1 MATLE
6 FTMPDDFIKK
16 VSQLEARTDEILE
29 RVLEAGGEVVLGQVR
44 ANLSAVI
51 GRGTQYPSRS
61 TGQLAG
67 ALGLSPAKLDRD
79 GNMNVKVGFDE
90 SRADGSAN
98 AMVANIVEYGKH
110 GQPPKPFLA
119 PAKSKSQAACIAAMQ
134 AKLEQELEGI

>member
-1 MATLE
+1 MAKIE
-6 FTMPDDFIKK
+6 FTMPDDFMEKI
-16 VSQLEARTDEILE
+16 SRLEERTDEVLE
-29 RVLEAGGEVVLGQVR
+29 RVLEAGGEVVLGQVC

-67 ALGLSPAKLDRD
+67 ALGLSPAELDRD

-98 AMVANIVEYGKH
+98 AMVANVIEFGKH
-110 GQPPKPFLA
+110 DQPPKPFLA
-119 PAKSKSQAACIAAMQ
+119 PAKSKSEAACVAAMQ
-134 AKLEQELEGI
+134 AKLEQELDGI